1 MSISIN
7 SSSLRNLILRTP
19 YLTALNNIS
28 KKSRKF
34 SSRLINT
41 VEPDDIAGF
50 IKTKIYT
57 EVNTNLVVGDRVF
70 IVNGN
75 YDSNVLI
82 KKDRYRAGND
92 GYKILKID
100 NCAITLDLEYTGIV
114 PWIESSIDS
123 HIKVWTCFSQVE
135 ASYQSQIRV
144 DNLASEQFRFE
155 SGLNN
160 IIYVDYDYST
170 IFGTVSAGFSILDQ
184 PSLGTYSWL
193 PITGSFSTNNLS
205 AYVGSNSSNLIIMG
219 NDFEYNTVKF
229 RTDKVYGFTNSNWK
243 PNHLYSQSILSKLN
257 FRDGEFDGAFTDG
270 IYGSYDKRI
279 VWKKRDNNSW
289 SSGIGL
295 NMTWESGTMNSV
307 SDSIVQNSYY
317 ASLDNGVVKQSTDK
331 SNNRGWGYNYLLDCD
346 LNSGVLYNGNFEG
359 GHYGSASSTYSAM
372 NDYILGLTYSGE
384 ITAYSGRFLN
394 TEIFGGNYNKTIINA
409 SDVREGKFT
418 NSTMLNS
425 HLSKVVLYGSKF
437 KADTSIAINT
447 TDHFYYY
454 DSFAAQYTVRYKF
467 YINESDITKLKNL
480 DTFYLKG
487 LKFNKDAQLDKF
499 ENVFYLNNYGEKI
512 LTNSGSNMLGAVKC
526 EVKTANENITLR
538 KTTYQLFSIFGLG
551 LIVPTTTLESGLQKP
566 SLDITM
572 QFYTPA
578 FFGAYSIISNNYDW
592 INQFN
597 RLDIIE
603 NPYIIDAQ
611 YESGI
616 MDNSTWEYG
625 NIINDINYQIKQ
637 DGITNRLIINATT
650 PTTLNINLKTSPYY
664 TNWLDTNISAGDV
677 IFLDNVT
684 WQADVSPTASI
695 PETLEQYSLNG
706 AYKVAARAFG
716 SSRVLYLE
724 SYDQEAITNLNTA
737 YNTMTMLSA
746 SYSINGFYYTSNAT
760 LLPTAAGKSIAVD
773 GWLNHSM
780 PNFISISK
788 TKIIN
793 STVQSGVFVRTFFR
807 DTTVYNK
814 DFDNFD
820 ISLSRSNTD
829 KLKLVNFIL
838 TSTTT
843 NCKTSNLDATTNTY
857 FTQNRVGNNI
867 NIKSGFVY
875 NSVINYPKWTGGILN
890 DSYWVNGTF
899 NNGVAKSIRWLDGTF
914 NNGRFIDSNTYNNT
928 ASPITIISNSNNHTF
943 EKGSKM
949 SFVDFW
955 SDNPN
960 NSDLYVDWMQNP
972 YGNEWSIGD
981 FNNGEMS
988 NSVWVDGNK
997 LNGKIF
1003 DTTWFYGNH
1012 YNGQF
1017 GDNTY
1022 KRESNQLFTGH
1033 WVDGI
1038 ANNVTFGS
1046 DFGQLIWDKG
1056 EFNGGVFN
1064 GGTTS
1069 VAPLNWID
1077 TNLTVGIGL
1086 VVADPTNVYNGL
1098 YGTGAN
1104 VLINK
1109 FSDSLNPQLN
1119 TNTKIIGV
1127 SISGTYAV
1135 ILTDLAI
1142 SVDNS
1147 TLESGTLVKNYSLW
1161 KDGTFNNGYFSGP
1174 GSVWIDGIFNN
1185 GVFES
1190 SLYLYDHS
1198 QKIKVGDVGY
1208 APYSEQRNN
1217 YNTNWHN
1224 GTFNNGTFKSSWSNG
1239 IWNDGRFEGK
1249 VWKDGTFKKGHFVG
1263 GSTYSAI
1270 SNAEGF
1276 NMSYRNPAD
1285 NFKGLW
1291 LNGNVIDDVRKI
1303 FSNNKIYSELVRR
1316 KDDLPKISKVTF
1328 ENAKFMNGLVDHL
1341 NVEFTNNIWMN
1352 GVWKNGVWISGSF
1365 NPFVTR
1371 DIGINYITTGATVTD
1386 YSIPYAGSD
1395 GISGLTY
1402 SLFQFDD
1409 TCIWKNGTWNTGE
1422 FYYSNWENGLW
1433 KNGTMSGGIW
1443 NNGTW
1448 WYGDARNIVWVN
1460 GTWRNGNWY
1469 GTDYTIRNIVDG
1481 ATPSNAPDGGTA
1493 NAGVWDSF
1501 AGQVFYS
1508 NKNLYNSILLSRVD
1522 NKLLQLGVITSTTA
1536 SAGTMSC
1543 EFISDSWHEGSVF
1556 TKNQQ
1561 NYSDRYNNVLTN
1573 VARLPVGIS
1582 NETNYYLLNATY
1594 STGAISDNILVNPSV
1609 VSASFSWT
1617 SYGPDG
1623 CGTTLQLT
1631 TIGSAPYFVLRYSTN
1646 DTSCT
1651 YGEYSVGTLTKP
1663 LIPGNVYEVVINIS
1677 DFVGANI
1684 SVTDMSVVVSVGGN
1698 FGTPRDV
1705 TGVIGVF
1712 SELIT
1717 CGSANTE
1724 FRIHYFMDDG
1734 GLGGNYHIDV
1744 AGVTLINKT
1753 LHSDYNSAT
1762 YSSFDFNP
1770 GIGSTIVYS
1779 KVGNGRFLGGVWENG
1794 VWNNGWRVDTKSTT
1808 FAPAKYV
1815 EFDNISQFV
1824 KLSKHDWQF
1833 TITGASYSGLVVG
1846 DKVAIGNIVTYD
1858 INEKRKTIKSY
1869 YNVTALTATSLT
1881 VQTTVNFPIY
1891 RIVKDSD
1898 LHKISVTKNIWL
1910 SGAFLNGKFSGVWNS
1925 GLFTGFPFITV
1936 IKEAQ
1941 WIDGR
1946 FEGGRFIATQSG
1958 TSSMSTGLIQRMDFK
1973 DQDISL
1979 NTNGGHTYSSWMDI
1993 NYDIKYV
2000 TNLATE
2006 NIVFDDPNNP
2016 TYNFGFPGNKVTKA
2030 NYQGRVTHDILESIS
2045 NLRDNTQVS
2054 FKNYNLGIKYTKFT
2068 DFIDD
2073 VNKVGGVNNS
2083 KFNKP
2088 DIYSYGW
2095 TVSDTTLP
2103 GIVPTTIGTMS
2114 TNIYQNNITSG
2125 YFTNEGSLF
2134 INKGDNSTTPYGV
2147 APSYFN
2153 DTRDY
2158 HKISKLTH
2166 INIDIEINRYS
2177 MVEFDCYSWTGTPAP
2192 IADYTNG
2199 QTNDMYGNRI
2209 YTAYIFFFTIT
2220 FGYYGNLY
2228 FIPETQVAGQGNLQ
2242 HNPVR
2247 NNTDPSSK
2255 KMEFFY
2261 NRVNMDMYIGGSFSA
2276 VLDNLKFYEV
2286 DMIPFFKYYTGT
2298 SSINYRPQIPYSA
2311 RAPFIDY
2318 TNQNYSFVD
2327 NVVISL
2333 DSISDNLIF
2342 EELPFDPG
2350 DFGGF

>member
-1 MSISIN
+1 MIKIN
-7 SSSLRNLILRTP
+7 SSSLRNLILSTS
-19 YLTALNNIS
+19 YSVALNSIS
-28 KKSRKF
+28 KKPRKF

-57 EVNTNLVVGDRVF
+57 EVNTNLEVGDRVF

-82 KKDRYRAGND
+82 KKDRYKAGND

-100 NCAITLDLEYTGIV
+100 NCAITLDIEYTGVV

-123 HIKVWTCFSQVE
+123 HIKIWTCFSQVE
-135 ASYQSQIRV
+135 ASYQSQIRI
-144 DNLASEQFRFE
+144 DNLSVEQFRFE

-160 IIYVDYDYST
+160 IMYVDYDYST
-170 IFGTVSAGFSILDQ
+170 MFGTVSAGFSILDQ

-219 NDFEYNTVKF
+219 NNFEYNTVKF
-229 RTDKVYGFTNSNWK
+229 RTNKVYGFTNSNWK
-243 PNHLYSQSILSKLN
+243 PNHLYAQSILSKLN

-289 SSGIGL
+289 TSGIGL

-317 ASLDNGVVKQSTDK
+317 SSLDNGIVKQSTDK
-331 SNNRGWGYNYLLDCD
+331 SNNKGWGYNYLLDCD

-359 GHYGSASSTYSAM
+359 GHYGSISSTYSAI

-409 SDVREGKFT
+409 SDVREGKFS
-418 NSTMLNS
+418 NSTLLNS
-425 HLSKVVLYGSKF
+425 HLSKVVLYGSNF
-437 KADTSIAINT
+437 KADTSIAINA

-454 DSFAAQYTVRYKF
+454 DNFAAQYTVRYKF
-467 YINESDITKLKNL
+467 YINESDIIKLKNL

-487 LKFNKDAQLDKF
+487 LKFNKDSQLDKF

-512 LTNSGSNMLGAVKC
+512 LTNSGSSMLGGVKC

-572 QFYTPA
+572 QFYTPP
-578 FFGAYSIISNNYDW
+578 FFGAYSIIANNYNW
-592 INQFN
+592 INTFN
-597 RLDIIE
+597 RLDIVE

-637 DGITNRLIINATT
+637 DAITNRLAINATT
-650 PTTLNINLKTSPYY
+650 TNTLSINLKTSPYY
-664 TNWLDTNISAGDV
+664 TNWLDTNISTGDV
-677 IFLDNVT
+677 VFLDNVT
-684 WQADVSPTASI
+684 WQADISPTASI

-746 SYSINGFYYTSNAT
+746 SYSINGFFYTSNAT
-760 LLPTAAGKSIAVD
+760 LIPTAAGKSIATN

-788 TKIIN
+788 TKITN

-820 ISLSRSNTD
+820 ITLNRNNTD

-843 NCKTSNLDATTNTY
+843 NCKTSNLDATTNTF

-875 NSVINYPKWTGGILN
+875 NSVINYPKWTSGILN

-914 NNGRFIDSNTYNNT
+914 NNGRFIDSNTYNSGIKIPFAQLWALNT
-928 ASPITIISNSNNHTF
+928 NNT
-943 EKGSKM
+943 
-949 SFVDFW
+949 
-955 SDNPN
+955 N
-960 NSDLYVDWMQNP
+960 LYVDWMQNP

-997 LNGKIF
+997 LSGKIF
-1003 DTTWFYGNH
+1003 DTTWFHGNH
-1012 YNGQF
+1012 YSGQF

-1022 KRESNQLFTGH
+1022 KRESNKLFTGH
-1033 WVDGI
+1033 WIDGV
-1038 ANNVTFGS
+1038 ANNVSFGS
-1046 DFGQLIWDKG
+1046 DFGELIWDKG
-1056 EFNGGVFN
+1056 EFNGGIFN

-1077 TNLTVGIGL
+1077 TNLSTGIGL

-1127 SISGTYAV
+1127 SIAGTYAV

-1142 SVDNS
+1142 SVDSS
-1147 TLESGTLVKNYSLW
+1147 TLESGTLIRNYSLW
-1161 KDGTFNNGYFSGP
+1161 KNGTFNNGYFSGP
-1174 GSVWIDGIFNN
+1174 GSIWIDGTFNN

-1190 SLYLYDHS
+1190 SLYLYDHA
-1198 QKIKVGDVGY
+1198 QKISIGDVGY
-1208 APYSEQRNN
+1208 ATYSEQRNN

-1224 GTFNNGTFKSSWSNG
+1224 GTFNNGTFRSSWADG

-1249 VWKDGTFKKGHFVG
+1249 VWKNGTFKKGNFVG
-1263 GSTYSAI
+1263 GSTYSATT
-1270 SNAEGF
+1270 NAETF
-1276 NMSYRNPAD
+1276 NMSYRNPAN

-1291 LNGNVIDDVRKI
+1291 LNGNVIDDVRKV
-1303 FSNNKIYSELVRR
+1303 FSNSKIYSELVRR
-1316 KDDLPKISKVTF
+1316 KDDLPTISKVTF

-1352 GVWKNGVWISGSF
+1352 GVWKNGTWVSGSF

-1371 DIGINYITTGATVTD
+1371 DVGINYITTGATVTD
-1386 YSIPYAGSD
+1386 YSIPYLGSD

-1481 ATPSNAPDGGTA
+1481 ATPSTAPNGGTV
-1493 NAGVWDSF
+1493 NAGVWDSL
-1501 AGQVFYS
+1501 AGQVFYG

-1522 NKLLQLGVITSTTA
+1522 NKLLELGVITSTTA
-1536 SAGTMSC
+1536 SVGTTSC
-1543 EFISDSWHEGSVF
+1543 EFISNSWHESSVF
-1556 TKNQQ
+1556 TNNQQ
-1561 NYSDRYNNVLTN
+1561 NYSERYNNVLTN
-1573 VARLPVGIS
+1573 IARLPVGIS

-1594 STGAISDNILVNPSV
+1594 STGN
-1609 VSASFSWT
+1609 T
-1617 SYGPDG
+1617 
-1623 CGTTLQLT
+1623 
-1631 TIGSAPYFVLRYSTN
+1631 
-1646 DTSCT
+1646 
-1651 YGEYSVGTLTKP
+1651 
-1663 LIPGNVYEVVINIS
+1663 VY
-1677 DFVGANI
+1677 
-1684 SVTDMSVVVSVGGN
+1684 
-1698 FGTPRDV
+1698 
-1705 TGVIGVF
+1705 
-1712 SELIT
+1712 
-1717 CGSANTE
+1717 
-1724 FRIHYFMDDG
+1724 
-1734 GLGGNYHIDV
+1734 
-1744 AGVTLINKT
+1744 
-1753 LHSDYNSAT
+1753 SDYNSAT

-1794 VWNNGWRVDTKSTT
+1794 IWNNGWRVDTKSNT
-1808 FAPAKYV
+1808 FAPANYV

-1824 KLSKHDWQF
+1824 KLSRSDWQF
-1833 TITGASYSGLVVG
+1833 TISGASYSGLVVG

-1858 INEKRKTIKSY
+1858 INEKRKTIKGY
-1869 YNVTALTATSLT
+1869 YNVTALTSTTLT

-1958 TSSMSTGLIQRMDFK
+1958 TSSKSTGLIQRMDFK

-2006 NIVFDDPNNP
+2006 NVFVD
-2016 TYNFGFPGNKVTKA
+2016 TGAFGFPGNKITKA
-2030 NYQGRVTHDILESIS
+2030 NYQGRITHDVLESVS
-2045 NLRDNTQVS
+2045 NLRDNTQVK
-2054 FKNYNLGIKYTKFT
+2054 FKNYNLGTKYTKFV

-2073 VNKVGGVNNS
+2073 ANKVGGSDNS

-2095 TVSDTTLP
+2095 TVSDTTIPIPAIL
-2103 GIVPTTIGTMS
+2103 GAYVGTMS
-2114 TNIYQNNITSG
+2114 TNIYQDNMTST
-2125 YFTNEGSLF
+2125 YSANVNEGGLF
-2134 INKGDNSTTPYGV
+2134 INNGDHTAINPNLPYGITL
-2147 APSYFN
+2147 SYFTGAQDLYN
-2153 DTRDY
+2153 Y

-2166 INIDIEINRYS
+2166 TNIDIESKRYS
-2177 MVEFDCYSWTGTPAP
+2177 MVEFDCYTWSGGPVPTAWDNNFQP
-2192 IADYTNG
+2192 
-2199 QTNDMYGNRI
+2199 NDVYGNRI
-2209 YTAYIFFFTIT
+2209 YTVYAFFMYIT
-2220 FGYYGNLY
+2220 FGYYANLY
-2228 FIPETQVAGQGNLQ
+2228 FIPETQIPTANNSGPLYPLFLEN
-2242 HNPVR
+2242 NPVR
-2247 NNTDPSSK
+2247 NNPDPNTK

-2286 DMIPFFKYYTGT
+2286 DMIPFFKYYAGT
-2298 SSINYRPQIPYSA
+2298 YSINYRPQIPYSA

-2333 DSISDNLIF
+2333 DSISGNVF
-2342 EELPFDPG
+2342 EAIDVG
-2350 DFGGF
+2350 DIAIISEP